1 MKKRGIKMVE
11 FIFFLTYSDVTVYN
25 AIDVFDEIKDTPINF
40 VGFKDIGL
48 PKEKL
53 KKLIGKMKKAGK
65 TTFLEVVS
73 ATKEDNISSTKM
85 GIELGVDNLIGGTY
99 IEETLPLIKNTGI
112 KYFPYIGKIVGHPCL
127 LRGTIE
133 EITKDAKRVENLGV
147 NGIDLLAYRYDG
159 DIESLIKSV
168 QKAVKIPLIIA
179 GSIDNLKKVRKMVE
193 LDVWAF
199 TVGSAV
205 FDKKFAP
212 KGKLRD
218 QISAVLKEI
227 EKAK

>member
-1 MKKRGIKMVE
+1 MAE
-11 FIFFLTYSDVTVYN
+11 LIFFLTYNDVTVKN
-25 AIDVFDEIKDTPINF
+25 AMDVFEEIKNTGIKY

-48 PKEKL
+48 PKEEL
-53 KKLIGKMKKAGK
+53 LELHAKMKKEGM

-73 ATKEDNISSTKM
+73 ATEEDNLRSAKM

-99 IEETLPLIKNTGI
+99 VKQTLPLLKDTNS
-112 KYFPYIGKIVGHPCL
+112 KYFPYIGKIIEHPCL
-127 LRGTIE
+127 LRGTID
-133 EITKDAKRVENLGV
+133 EITKDARTVEDLGA

-159 DIESLIKSV
+159 DEEQLIRSV

-179 GSIDNLKKVRKMVE
+179 GSINSLERVQKMVE

-199 TVGSAV
+199 TIGTAI

-212 KGKLRD
+212 SENLSD
-218 QISAVLKEI
+218 QITAVLKEI
-227 EKAK
+227 R

>member
-1 MKKRGIKMVE
+1 MVE

-25 AIDVFDEIKDTPINF
+25 AIDVFEKRKNTGIKY
-40 VGFKDIGL
+40 VGFKDVGL

-53 KKLIGKMKKAGK
+53 LELHERMKKEGM

-73 ATKEDNISSTKM
+73 ATEEDNLRSAKM

-99 IEETLPLIKNTGI
+99 VRQTLLLLQDTNI
-112 KYFPYIGKIVGHPCL
+112 KYFPYIGKVIGHPCL

-133 EITKDAKRVENLGV
+133 EITRDARTVEDLGA

-159 DIESLIKSV
+159 NPEHLIRTV
-168 QKAVKIPLIIA
+168 QEAVRIPLIIA
-179 GSIDNLKKVRKMVE
+179 GSINSLERVRKMTE

-199 TVGSAV
+199 TIGSAI
-205 FDKKFAP
+205 FDKKFVP
-212 KGKLRD
+212 SGTLSD
-218 QISAVLKEI
+218 QITVVLKET
-227 EKAK
+227 ERKHS

>member
-1 MKKRGIKMVE
+1 MVR

-25 AIDVFDEIKDTPINF
+25 ALDVFDEIKDTGINF
-40 VGFKDIGL
+40 VGFKDVGL
-48 PKEKL
+48 PEEKL
-53 KKLIGKMKKAGK
+53 KKLVGEMKKAGK

-73 ATKEDNISSTKM
+73 ATKEDNIRSAKV
-85 GIELGVDNLIGGTY
+85 GVKLGVDYLIGGTY
-99 IEETLPLIKNTGI
+99 VEETFPLIKNTGI

-133 EITKDAKRVENLGV
+133 EIAKDARRVEALGA

-159 DIESLIKSV
+159 DVERLIKSI

-179 GSIDNLKKVRKMVE
+179 GSIDSFEKVRKMAE
-193 LDVWAF
+193 LGVWAF
-199 TVGSAV
+199 TIGGAV

-212 KGKLRD
+212 KGTLSD
-218 QISAVLKEI
+218 QISAVLKKI
-227 EKAK
+227 EKT

>member
-1 MKKRGIKMVE
+1 MVE

-25 AIDVFDEIKDTPINF
+25 AIDVFEKRKNTGIKY

-53 KKLIGKMKKAGK
+53 IELHKRMKKEGM

-73 ATKEDNISSTKM
+73 ATEEDNLRSAKM
-85 GIELGVDNLIGGTY
+85 GIELGVDYLIGGIY
-99 IEETLPLIKNTGI
+99 VRQTLPLLQDTNI
-112 KYFPYIGKIVGHPCL
+112 KYFPYIGKVIGHPCL

-133 EITKDAKRVENLGV
+133 EITRDARTVEDLGA

-159 DIESLIKSV
+159 NPERLIKTV
-168 QKAVKIPLIIA
+168 QEAVRIPLIIA
-179 GSIDNLKKVRKMVE
+179 GSINSLERVRKMTE

-199 TVGSAV
+199 TIGSAI
-205 FDKKFAP
+205 FDKKFVP
-212 KGKLRD
+212 SGTLSD
-218 QISAVLKEI
+218 QITAVLKET
-227 EKAK
+227 ERKHS

>member
-1 MKKRGIKMVE
+1 MVK

-25 AIDVFDEIKDTPINF
+25 ALDVFDEIKDTGINF
-40 VGFKDIGL
+40 VGFKDVGL
-48 PKEKL
+48 PEEKL
-53 KKLIGKMKKAGK
+53 KKLVGKMKKAGK

-73 ATKEDNISSTKM
+73 ATKEDNIRSTKV
-85 GIELGVDNLIGGTY
+85 GVKLGVDYLIGGTY
-99 IEETLPLIKNTGI
+99 VEETFPLIKNTGI

-133 EITKDAKRVENLGV
+133 EIAKDARRVKALGA

-159 DIESLIKSV
+159 DVERLIKSI

-179 GSIDNLKKVRKMVE
+179 GSIDSFEKVRKMAE
-193 LDVWAF
+193 LGVWAF
-199 TVGSAV
+199 TIGSAV

-212 KGKLRD
+212 KRTLSH
-218 QISAVLKEI
+218 QISAVLKKI
-227 EKAK
+227 EKT

>member
-1 MKKRGIKMVE
+1 MVR

-25 AIDVFDEIKDTPINF
+25 ALDVFDEIKDTGINF
-40 VGFKDIGL
+40 VGFKDVGL
-48 PKEKL
+48 PEEKL
-53 KKLIGKMKKAGK
+53 KKLVGEMKKAGK

-73 ATKEDNISSTKM
+73 ATKEDNIRSTKV
-85 GIELGVDNLIGGTY
+85 GVKLGVDYLIGGTY
-99 IEETLPLIKNTGI
+99 VEETFPLIKNTGI

-133 EITKDAKRVENLGV
+133 EIAKDARRVEALGA

-159 DIESLIKSV
+159 DVERLIKSI

-179 GSIDNLKKVRKMVE
+179 GSIDSFEKVRKMAE
-193 LDVWAF
+193 LGVWAF
-199 TVGSAV
+199 TIGGAV

-212 KGKLRD
+212 KGTLSD
-218 QISAVLKEI
+218 QISAVLKKI
-227 EKAK
+227 EKT

>member
-1 MKKRGIKMVE
+1 MVE

-25 AIDVFDEIKDTPINF
+25 AIDVFEKRKNTGIKY
-40 VGFKDIGL
+40 VGFKDVGL

-53 KKLIGKMKKAGK
+53 LELHERMKKEGM

-73 ATKEDNISSTKM
+73 ATEEDNLRSAKM

-99 IEETLPLIKNTGI
+99 VRQTLPLLQDTNI
-112 KYFPYIGKIVGHPCL
+112 KYFPYIGKVIGHPCL

-133 EITKDAKRVENLGV
+133 EITRDARTVEDLGA

-159 DIESLIKSV
+159 NPEHLIRTV
-168 QKAVKIPLIIA
+168 QEAVRIPLIIA
-179 GSIDNLKKVRKMVE
+179 GSINSLERVRKMTE

-199 TVGSAV
+199 TIGSAI
-205 FDKKFAP
+205 FDKKFVP
-212 KGKLRD
+212 SGTLSD
-218 QISAVLKEI
+218 QITVVLKET
-227 EKAK
+227 ERKHS

>member
-1 MKKRGIKMVE
+1 MVE

-25 AIDVFDEIKDTPINF
+25 AIDVFEKRKNTGIKY
-40 VGFKDIGL
+40 VGFKDVGL

-53 KKLIGKMKKAGK
+53 LELHERMKKEGM

-73 ATKEDNISSTKM
+73 ATEEDNLRSAKM

-99 IEETLPLIKNTGI
+99 VRQTLLLLQDTNI
-112 KYFPYIGKIVGHPCL
+112 KYFPYIGKVIGHPCL

-133 EITKDAKRVENLGV
+133 EITRDARTVEDLGA

-159 DIESLIKSV
+159 NPEHLIRTV
-168 QKAVKIPLIIA
+168 QEAVRIPLIIA
-179 GSIDNLKKVRKMVE
+179 GSINSLERVRKMTE

-199 TVGSAV
+199 TIGSAI
-205 FDKKFAP
+205 FDKKFVP
-212 KGKLRD
+212 SGTLSD
-218 QISAVLKEI
+218 QITAVLKET
-227 EKAK
+227 ERKHS

>member
-1 MKKRGIKMVE
+1 MVE

-25 AIDVFDEIKDTPINF
+25 AIDVFEKRKNTGIKY
-40 VGFKDIGL
+40 VGFKDVGL

-53 KKLIGKMKKAGK
+53 LELHERMKKEGM

-73 ATKEDNISSTKM
+73 ATEEDNLRSAKM

-99 IEETLPLIKNTGI
+99 VRQTLPLLQDTNI
-112 KYFPYIGKIVGHPCL
+112 KYFPYIGKVIGHPCL

-133 EITKDAKRVENLGV
+133 EITRDARTVEDLGA

-159 DIESLIKSV
+159 NPEHLIRTV
-168 QKAVKIPLIIA
+168 QEAVRIPLIIA
-179 GSIDNLKKVRKMVE
+179 GSINSLERVRKMTE

-199 TVGSAV
+199 TIGSAI
-205 FDKKFAP
+205 FDKKFVP
-212 KGKLRD
+212 SGTLSD
-218 QISAVLKEI
+218 QITAVLKET
-227 EKAK
+227 ERKHS